1 MIQFAPEDLDIIY
14 KYTQLW
20 EMQIDKDREKRYDI
34 RVKLCLGLYA
44 FGRIIYG
51 NNKE

>member
-1 MIQFAPEDLDIIY
+1 MIKFLPEDLDIIY

-34 RVKLCLGLYA
+34 QVKLCLGYA
-44 FGRIIYG
+44 FPGGTYIW
-51 NNKE
+51 K